1 MERIMSTIK
10 NYIWIV
16 LVLGLAGIP
25 LMAQKASPSKAA
37 KLAAVDRPAAV
48 ETHAK
53 TKEATKAAPGLSPS
67 QRAAAV
73 DTSLLNTCKRKAPEV
88 PRVLAH
94 DAQVFSADRI
104 GKTLKGVW
112 RGRVSGDYDNKLLT
126 DDGFLNVDYYMII
139 DVKRGEALVFEQFGD
154 SPAIPEPKPGA
165 PVWSFVTCGENY
177 TPRFPAQ
184 VHEFVKV
191 SDNVEDARELLG
203 VSTGLILAERGEL
216 VLSDVWQELV
226 ATKYFDD
233 PKRSLAY
240 AGAFFNPFKIE
251 NVPSQS
257 GFLLE
262 MIMQAEYRG
271 SGQTAAR
278 FELGEPIHGVEKGQF
293 LGVETDSGD
302 FLVASVSFG
311 RTVIVSKAA
320 QGPTG
325 FIDSPY
331 DKVVI
336 GPLAPSDNA
345 SLRDSSRNHRSRNH
359 SSRSDKPRK

>member
-1 MERIMSTIK
+1 MSTIK
-10 NYIWIV
+10 NYIWVV

-25 LMAQKASPSKAA
+25 LMAQKAPSKAA
-37 KLAAVDRPAAV
+37 KLAAVNRPAAV
-48 ETHAK
+48 ETNV
-53 TKEATKAAPGLSPS
+53 TKRTSKSAPGLSAA

-94 DAQVFSADRI
+94 DAQVFSAERI
-104 GKTLKGVW
+104 AKTLKGVW
-112 RGRVSGDYDNKLLT
+112 RGRVSGNYDKQFLA
-126 DDGFLNVDYYMII
+126 DDGFVNVDYYMVI

-154 SPAIPEPKPGA
+154 NRAIPEPKPGA

-203 VSTGLILAERGEL
+203 VSTGLIFAERGEL

-226 ATKYFDD
+226 TTKYFDD

-240 AGAFFNPFKIE
+240 AGAFFNPFKNK
-251 NVPSQS
+251 NVPSQD

-271 SGQTAAR
+271 SGETAAR
-278 FELGEPIHGVEKGQF
+278 FELGEPIHGVEQGQF

-302 FLVASVSFG
+302 FLVASVGFG

-325 FIDSPY
+325 FIDYPY

-336 GPLAPSDNA
+336 GPLAPSDSA
-345 SLRDSSRNHRSRNH
+345 SLRVRSRNHSSRNH
-359 SSRSDKPRK
+359 SSRSDKPRQ